1 MSEYYLENLDCAE
14 CGLKIEEGLQKLQ
27 SVKKATVNFALSRLF
42 IETSDMQKALKT
54 IHRINPDV
62 SVKEIRG
69 LYSEKGPSGKR
80 KELATIGIS
89 VLLFLCGLIFRQ
101 KLSDL
106 PYSFGEYAVFLTAYL
121 LSGWRVLA
129 RAGKNLIHGRIF
141 DEYFLMSC
149 ATVGALLIHEL
160 PEAVGVMIFFQIGE
174 FFQDLSLERSRRS
187 IKSLLDIR
195 PRTAHLKTASGIVDV
210 LPERV
215 NIRDTIAVKPGE
227 KIPLD
232 GIVTGG
238 RSQIDTSPITG
249 EPVPKRVRAGDEVI
263 AGTINKSGF
272 ISVEVTRFFKDS
284 SISKILHLVETS
296 MEKKTRTERFISRFA
311 KVYAPAVVGAAVL
324 VALLPPLLLDG
335 ALFLDWVYRALVL
348 LVISCPCALV
358 VSIPL
363 GYFGGIGRA
372 ARDGVLIKGSNFLD
386 ALNSV
391 KTVIFDKTG
400 TLTEGVFKVSE
411 IVPENGFTRK
421 ELLQWAADA
430 ESSSDHPIAKSIIEA
445 YGKPVDVALVEN
457 YVERGGEGIQAQV
470 RGKSVII
477 GNDRL
482 LHMNNITHGLCTVEG
497 TVVHVAVDGTYA
509 GYIVISDKIKKDVP
523 DTIKQLRNLGINHIG
538 MLTGDNSY
546 AARGLSHKLGLD
558 SIKADLLPE
567 EKVTALEEI
576 IHQTTEGERV
586 LFIGDGI
593 NDAPVI
599 ARADVGVAM
608 GHLGSDAAIETAD
621 IVLMTSSPAGLT
633 DAIRISHRTRKI
645 IWENISLALIVKG
658 IFLLLGSLGIVTMWG
673 AVFADMGVTLLA
685 ISNSIRTLR

>member
-1 MSEYYLENLDCAE
+1 MAEYYLENLDCAE
-14 CGLKIEEGLQKLQ
+14 CGLEIEEGLQKLH
-27 SVKKATVNFALSRLF
+27 SVKEASVNFALSKLF
-42 IETSDMQKALKT
+42 IETSDTQKVLQT
-54 IHRINPDV
+54 IHKINPDV
-62 SVKEIRG
+62 TVKETMG
-69 LYSEKGPSGKR
+69 APSEKSPFGKKR
-80 KELATIGIS
+80 ELVIIGTS
-89 VLLFLCGLIFRQ
+89 LLLFLSGLIFRQ

-106 PYSFGEYAVFLTAYL
+106 PYSSGEYAIFLTAYL

-129 RAGKNLIHGRIF
+129 RAGKNLLHGRIF

-149 ATVGALLIHEL
+149 ATIGALLIHEL
-160 PEAVGVMIFFQIGE
+160 PEAVGVMIFFQVGE
-174 FFQDLSLERSRRS
+174 FFQDLSLDRSRRS

-195 PRTAHLKTASGIVDV
+195 PRTAHLKTASGIADV

-215 NIRDTIAVKPGE
+215 NIGDTIAIKPGE
-227 KIPLD
+227 KVPLD

-238 RSQIDTSPITG
+238 SSQIDTSPITG
-249 EPVPKRVRAGDEVI
+249 EPVPKRVRIGDEVI

-272 ISVEVTRFFKDS
+272 ISVEVSRFFKDS

-311 KVYAPAVVGAAVL
+311 KVYAPVVVGAAVL

-335 ALFLDWVYRALVL
+335 ALFSDWIYRALVL

-372 ARDGVLIKGSNFLD
+372 SRDGILIKGSNYLD
-386 ALNSV
+386 ALNTV
-391 KTVIFDKTG
+391 TTVIFDKTG
-400 TLTEGVFKVSE
+400 TLTEGVFKVTE
-411 IVPENGFTRK
+411 LVPDNGFTRE
-421 ELLQWAADA
+421 ELLQWAAEA
-430 ESSSDHPIAKSIIEA
+430 ESSSDHPIAKSISEA
-445 YGKPVDVALVEN
+445 YGKPVDVSLVEN

-470 RGKSVII
+470 SGKSVIV

-482 LHMNNITHGLCTVEG
+482 LHTNNITHSLCTIEG

-509 GYIVISDKIKKDVP
+509 GYIVISDKMKKDVP
-523 DTIKQLRNLGINHIG
+523 DMIPQLRNLRIDHIG

-546 AARGLSHKLGLD
+546 AARVISNTLGFD
-558 SIKADLLPE
+558 STASDLLPE
-567 EKVTALEEI
+567 EKVNALEKI
-576 IHQTTEGERV
+576 IHQTPEGESV

-621 IVLMTSSPAGLT
+621 IVLMTASPAGLT
-633 DAIRISHRTRKI
+633 DAIKISRRTRKI
-645 IWENISLALIVKG
+645 IWENIILALIVKG